1 MFKGHKKSGKK
12 FIPIISDKI
21 QRIDFVEY
29 ILPEIIWIGFVL
41 EFHGEQVGIELASSL
56 IEISNREASADP
68 KPDFSLISAHRFL
81 TVEEKGRI
89 RDRLNQDGKLLNL
102 TTGLGSFIRCYP
114 EANPLAYLY
123 VEEAIEAA
131 FTDQDILFAR
141 NVVSP
146 RLNRWSKKGNE
157 MQAVVLY
164 GEAITGRLHYPSD
177 MPAPCLDAIFDDFD
191 SPEGQRAASHS
202 RTMTTMLYSF
212 HRDRLGTTWAE
223 YFWNQGVKIDPIK
236 SHIEIEKWATE
247 GNPLQRFYQDFSTM
261 ASMLVKE
268 ISEKLILHPLS
279 EEEHTVINGLLAR
292 QATLAIGVAEN
303 IDVWNWHIGPL
314 YLRAM
319 TDCYITLAWILG
331 DTLERSRL
339 YILYGLGREKLWMEH
354 YKEILSEI
362 EDPVEKETYKQ
373 MLAASKAWVDSQSF
387 LFFVT
392 VDYGNWSGKT
402 IRQMAEEAGCLDLY
416 NFAYQPYSFSAHSTW
431 NHIGKF
437 NAIPSIS
444 PLHKNMRLPN
454 IPAYGGEPSIV
465 SNAAKYL
472 EKSARAVMDSY
483 SLALETPPPHAWT
496 NDRLSEILQWF
507 EEKSA
512 AENMSSASD
521 ATMNDSDT
529 DA

>member
-1 MFKGHKKSGKK
+1 VFEDHKKSGKK
-12 FIPIISDKI
+12 FIPTISEKF
-21 QRIDFVEY
+21 QRIDFVEC

-41 EFHGEQVGIELASSL
+41 EFHGEQIGIELASSL
-56 IEISNREASADP
+56 IEIANHEASADP

-81 TVEEKGRI
+81 SIEEKDRI
-89 RDRLNQDGKLLNL
+89 RDRLHQDGKLLNL
-102 TTGLGSFIRCYP
+102 KAGLGSFIRCYP
-114 EANPLAYLY
+114 AANPLAYLWGK
-123 VEEAIEAA
+123 EPIES
-131 FTDQDILFAR
+131 FSDQDIAFAR
-141 NVVSP
+141 AVVSP
-146 RLNRWSKKGNE
+146 RLNRWSQKGTE

-177 MPAPCLDAIFDDFD
+177 MPPPNLDAIFDDFD
-191 SPEGQRAASHS
+191 SPDGQRASSHA
-202 RTMTTMLYSF
+202 RTTTTMLFSF
-212 HRDRLGTTWAE
+212 HRERMGTTWSE
-223 YFWNQGVKIDPIK
+223 YFWKHGLKIDPIK

-268 ISEKLILHPLS
+268 ISEKLILQPLS

-292 QATLAIGVAEN
+292 QATLAIGVAQN
-303 IDVWNWHIGPL
+303 IDVWNWDIGPL

-319 TDCYITLAWILG
+319 TDCHITLAWILG
-331 DTLERSRL
+331 DSRERSRL

-362 EDPVEKETYKQ
+362 EDPEEKESYHQ

-402 IRQMAEEAGCLDLY
+402 TRQMAEEAGCLDLY

-437 NAIPSIS
+437 NAIPCFN
-444 PLHKNMRLPN
+444 PLHKNMRLPK

-472 EKSARAVMDSY
+472 EKSARSVRDRY
-483 SLALETPPPHAWT
+483 SLELEAPPPHSWT
-496 NDRLSEILQWF
+496 SERLSEIFQWF
-507 EEKSA
+507 EKKSS
-512 AENMSSASD
+512 AENMTPATGAPIIESD
-521 ATMNDSDT
+521 M